1 MGALGFVHLQ
11 RDFESTNCCRQKCL
25 PGEAAACDGW
35 RLFFFRVVREP
46 FDRDVRYSI
55 VTKTVMTMDKEELM
69 QKVGKAVHDE
79 RVALKAK
86 MCDLIS
92 HTELCEET
100 KTELC
105 AAVSAAV
112 DDAFEYGKLAG
123 MKPEDADKMYELVN
137 GFLSRVFGK
146 TEEGRAGKYQ
156 QLYYLQRLVS
166 DNLRNALSYSESIAS
181 VNECNEKEGIL
192 PAIGCMG
199 VSSCP

>member
-1 MGALGFVHLQ
+1 MSK
-11 RDFESTNCCRQKCL
+11 RDFASSNFLRQKCL
-25 PGEAAACDGW
+25 PGEAAARDGW
-35 RLFFFRVVREP
+35 WFFLFRVVREP
-46 FDRDVRYSI
+46 FGGDVRYSI
-55 VTKTVMTMDKEELM
+55 VTKTVMIMDKEELM

-92 HTELCEET
+92 HTELGEET

-146 TEEGRAGKYQ
+146 TDEGRAGKYQ

-181 VNECNEKEGIL
+181 INECNEKGGV
-192 PAIGCMG
+192 PYAFGCMG
-199 VSSCP
+199 GAGCP